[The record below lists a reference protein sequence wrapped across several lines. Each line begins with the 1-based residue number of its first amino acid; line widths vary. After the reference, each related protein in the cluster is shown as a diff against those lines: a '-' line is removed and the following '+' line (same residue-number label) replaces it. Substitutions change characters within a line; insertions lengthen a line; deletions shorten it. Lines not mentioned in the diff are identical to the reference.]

1 MMDINKTGLDSS
13 VLLEALANNGI
24 IQRPIISYLKTF
36 KNAATQTDN
45 DSIMYAV
52 SGGFLD
58 EFRRFKEIV
67 ENHES
72 ILASLAQ
79 IRFPNTAFQVEDDRI
94 LSPPA
99 SQEIVSPTSE
109 EEASQILFNQG
120 EEKEEKLQIS
130 EEMLVSLG
138 SNKTMI
144 PLTIYENIDW
154 KTPSKATRSLLSCVF
169 GEFTLATSTMTGK
182 PSPAFPDKPKK
193 EKLDPKKIEDIILA
207 VTRKCSV
214 STKEVRSVIK
224 SKCADAGKILR
235 NRLKRVSS

>member
-1 MMDINKTGLDSS
+1 MMDINKTGLGRS
-13 VLLEALANNGI
+13 VLLEALANEGVRQGSI
-24 IQRPIISYLKTF
+24 PYQKTF

-45 DSIMYAV
+45 NSIIYAV

-67 ENHES
+67 ENHET
-72 ILASLAQ
+72 ILASLSQ
-79 IRFPNTAFQVEDDRI
+79 IRFTNATFQVEDNRTSS
-94 LSPPA
+94 SPTL
-99 SQEIVSPTSE
+99 QDEIVSPATDIAEVEEDKFIE
-109 EEASQILFNQG
+109 EEVASR
-120 EEKEEKLQIS
+120 S

-144 PLTIYENIDW
+144 PLNFYESIDW

-169 GEFTLATSTMTGK
+169 GEFTLATSTMTGR

-193 EKLDPKKIEDIILA
+193 EKLDPKKIEDIIFA

-214 STKEVRSVIK
+214 SSKDVRSVIK

-235 NRLKRVSS
+235 NLLKRVSS